1 MAIQFLTDHVLFQ
14 NESDNPQTLVEL
26 GCGLG
31 VPGMVLS
38 ALNPQQ
44 LNVILT
50 EQETLVPQLQENVT
64 ANFRQ
69 DDKHNMISVRPLSW
83 SPDCIPDLLED
94 IPQSHPLHVVLN
106 CDCIYEPLYGKDAS
120 LALSATLLEL
130 AQQVPGLTIITSVER
145 RNQDGVDDFVV
156 RIQESEYI
164 ESMELA
170 LRNDDDRHH
179 VIEIYIAK
187 AKER

>member
-14 NESDNPQTLVEL
+14 NERSDNPQTLVEL

-38 ALNPQQ
+38 ELNPKQ

-64 ANFRQ
+64 ANFS
-69 DDKHNMISVRPLSW
+69 HNKISVRPLSW
-83 SPDCIPDLLED
+83 SPDCIESLLSC
-94 IPQSHPLHVVLN
+94 IPNNTHPLKIVLN
-106 CDCIYEPLYGKDAS
+106 CDCVYEPLYGKDAS

-130 AQQVPGLTIITSVER
+130 ASQVPGLVIVMSVER
-145 RNQDGVDDFVV
+145 RNQDGVDDFVK
-156 RIQESEYI
+156 RLQDSELI
-164 ESMELA
+164 ESMELS

-179 VIEIYIAK
+179 VIEIYVAK
-187 AKER
+187 AKE